1 MAIRKMIQSVNSIF
15 QKICSFGVIFVIV
28 STFPILCSAQDFSV
42 SPQKL
47 DLQAYRGRAT
57 KVDLILK
64 PSIESLVAIE
74 IELKDKNF
82 YIKNKSI
89 IDYID
94 FSFKKGVT
102 VNGKDIPFSLEI
114 KPSFDALGDYD
125 FDLIFAK
132 STQGLDDM
140 IRLGYII
147 PIKLR
152 VLGAPLV
159 ESVSVREQKLLD
171 VIVKDKKRNTLKVA
185 ALNDGVITTS
195 AEIKTQI
202 LVKTDKR
209 YRPIATYEYQISDIK
224 PNQVKISRIF
234 LDNELPKSDLL
245 IKTRVKL
252 SSGAVK
258 TFEEI
263 VKVADKN
270 NLGEADSTKIVLEK
284 PYIEI
289 NLQPNASRYF
299 QNKVKNYTNET
310 INLKINIDPE
320 SFIVPLKKN
329 IQIAPYQ
336 STNIIGRIVASKS
349 DFSLITNKINIE
361 EEGGANVTFP
371 IIVRNPTKILV
382 KSFKI
387 SAPRLEQKKLD
398 NILSFNYEITG
409 QDFMRPDIRIV
420 VRDELLS
427 TMHRITLNELEIG
440 LPGDNFN
447 GKYKILNRIT
457 QRPGTYTITFSSD
470 CCEVVSETLKL
481 FVSDDLMLSLE

>member
-1 MAIRKMIQSVNSIF
+1 
-15 QKICSFGVIFVIV
+15 
-28 STFPILCSAQDFSV
+28 
-42 SPQKL
+42 
-47 DLQAYRGRAT
+47 
-57 KVDLILK
+57 
-64 PSIESLVAIE
+64 
-74 IELKDKNF
+74 
-82 YIKNKSI
+82 
-89 IDYID
+89 
-94 FSFKKGVT
+94 
-102 VNGKDIPFSLEI
+102 
-114 KPSFDALGDYD
+114 
-125 FDLIFAK
+125 
-132 STQGLDDM
+132 
-140 IRLGYII
+140 LGYII

-209 YRPIATYEYQISDIK
+209 YRPIATYEDQISDIK
-224 PNQVKISRIF
+224 PNQVKFSRIF

-270 NLGEADSTKIVLEK
+270 NLGETGSTKIVLEK

-409 QDFMRPDIRIV
+409 EDFMRPDIRIV

-481 FVSDDLMLSLE
+481 FVSEDLMLSLE

>member
-1 MAIRKMIQSVNSIF
+1 M
-15 QKICSFGVIFVIV
+15 
-28 STFPILCSAQDFSV
+28 
-42 SPQKL
+42 
-47 DLQAYRGRAT
+47 
-57 KVDLILK
+57 
-64 PSIESLVAIE
+64 
-74 IELKDKNF
+74 
-82 YIKNKSI
+82 
-89 IDYID
+89 
-94 FSFKKGVT
+94 
-102 VNGKDIPFSLEI
+102 
-114 KPSFDALGDYD
+114 
-125 FDLIFAK
+125 
-132 STQGLDDM
+132 
-140 IRLGYII
+140 
-147 PIKLR
+147 
-152 VLGAPLV
+152 
-159 ESVSVREQKLLD
+159 
-171 VIVKDKKRNTLKVA
+171 
-185 ALNDGVITTS
+185 
-195 AEIKTQI
+195 
-202 LVKTDKR
+202 VKTDKR
-209 YRPIATYEYQISDIK
+209 YRPIATYEDQISDIK
-224 PNQVKISRIF
+224 PNQVKFSRIF

-270 NLGEADSTKIVLEK
+270 NLGETGSTKIVLEK

-387 SAPRLEQKKLD
+387 SAPRLEQKK
-398 NILSFNYEITG
+398 
-409 QDFMRPDIRIV
+409 
-420 VRDELLS
+420 VR
-427 TMHRITLNELEIG
+427 
-440 LPGDNFN
+440 
-447 GKYKILNRIT
+447 
-457 QRPGTYTITFSSD
+457 
-470 CCEVVSETLKL
+470 
-481 FVSDDLMLSLE
+481 